1 VNFTINK
8 FTTTTTVTT
17 SKNPSNTGEIIT
29 FTATVTSEGGTPTGT
44 VNFFDGATN
53 IGSGSLNGSGQAT
66 LATSL
71 NTPGARNIT
80 AQYVGANIGAG
91 GGGFAA
97 DTSDIL
103 IQNVLAPTAAPVTI
117 SGRVITQSGRGIRN
131 VMVTMTDSQGNQRT
145 VQTTAFGYYH
155 FDDVRAGETV
165 TLTAKARRFK
175 FNQSSIVRTTNESI
189 NNADF
194 ISVD

>member
-1 VNFTINK
+1 
-8 FTTTTTVTT
+8 
-17 SKNPSNTGEIIT
+17 
-29 FTATVTSEGGTPTGT
+29 
-44 VNFFDGATN
+44 
-53 IGSGSLNGSGQAT
+53 
-66 LATSL
+66 
-71 NTPGARNIT
+71 
-80 AQYVGANIGAG
+80 
-91 GGGFAA
+91 
-97 DTSDIL
+97 
-103 IQNVLAPTAAPVTI
+103 
-117 SGRVITQSGRGIRN
+117 
-131 VMVTMTDSQGNQRT
+131 MVTMTDSQGNQRT